1 MKIRPRRIFMVED
14 QLNRIADEAGDRD
27 DPQECGG
34 AEASFFRQI
43 RVGCGGNMGRKKVWE
58 SASDRAT
65 ASRKR
70 REAIDGGR
78 LSS

>member
-43 RVGCGGNMGRKKVWE
+43 REGCRENLGRKKVWK